1 MGKRS
6 VSDDKK
12 VVVKSLVDSGMAY
25 RKVNEVTGVSL
36 GLISK
41 IVKEFEGSQ
50 ELVDWYRENKA
61 RVLAKSQLDNLALQN
76 AIRESITV
84 EALEKW
90 TPDQK
95 ARWYSALGINFG
107 IQFDKERLVLGEST
121 ENVSQIIKIIN
132 EIKES
137 DRRLESK

>member
-1 MGKRS
+1 MGKRT

-12 VVVKSLVDSGMAY
+12 VVVKSLVDSGMPY

-41 IVKEFEGSQ
+41 IVQQFESDR
-50 ELVDWYRENKA
+50 ELVNWYRENKA
-61 RVLAKSQLDNLALQN
+61 GILAKMQLSNLDLQN
-76 AIRESITV
+76 ALRDSIT
-84 EALEKW
+84 EEDLKSW

-121 ENVSQIIKIIN
+121 ENVSAIIKIIN
-132 EIKES
+132 EIKERDS
-137 DRRLESK
+137 RLESK

>member
-1 MGKRS
+1 MGKRT
-6 VSDDKK
+6 VSNDKK
-12 VVVKSLVDSGMAY
+12 VVVKSLVDSGMPY

-41 IVKEFEGSQ
+41 IVQQFESDR
-50 ELVDWYRENKA
+50 ELVNWYRENKA
-61 RVLAKSQLDNLALQN
+61 GILAKMQLSNLDLQN
-76 AIRESITV
+76 ALRDSIT
-84 EALEKW
+84 EEDLKSW

-121 ENVSQIIKIIN
+121 ENVSAIIKIIN
-132 EIKES
+132 EIKERDS
-137 DRRLESK
+137 RLESK

>member
-1 MGKRS
+1 MGKRT

-12 VVVKSLVDSGMAY
+12 VVVKSLVDSGMSY
-25 RKVNEVTGVSL
+25 RKINEVTSVSL

-41 IVKEFEGSQ
+41 VVKEFEGNQ
-50 ELVDWYRENKA
+50 ELIEWYRENKA
-61 RVLAKSQLDNLALQN
+61 GVLAKAQLDNLALQN

-121 ENVSQIIKIIN
+121 ENVSAIIKIID
-132 EIKES
+132 EIKER

>member
-1 MGKRS
+1 MGKRT
-6 VSDDKK
+6 VSNDKK
-12 VVVKSLVDSGMAY
+12 VVVKSLVDSGMSY
-25 RKVNEVTGVSL
+25 RKVNEVTKVSL

-41 IVKEFEGSQ
+41 IVKEFEGNQ
-50 ELVDWYRENKA
+50 ELVEWYRENKA
-61 RVLAKSQLDNLALQN
+61 SVLAKAQLDNLALQN

-121 ENVSQIIKIIN
+121 ENVSQIIKIID
-132 EIKES
+132 EIKER